1 MPRVITTMQA
11 MSHPTV
17 VATINVLAEMSQRLQ
32 DENKELIAAVLAE
45 REALRQAYDAL
56 EDMRYALRRAEN
68 TMRQPTKYIAE
79 AQAGASKA
87 MTAIKEVL
95 EKP

>member
-1 MPRVITTMQA
+1 MTPEEFHLSVEKDY
-11 MSHPTV
+11 V
-17 VATINVLAEMSQRLQ
+17 
-32 DENKELIAAVLAE
+32 
-45 REALRQAYDAL
+45 LRQAYDAL
-56 EDMRYALRRAEN
+56 EDMRYALRRAED

-79 AQAGASKA
+79 AQAEASKA

>member
-1 MPRVITTMQA
+1 MTLEEFHL
-11 MSHPTV
+11 S
-17 VATINVLAEMSQRLQ
+17 LEK
-32 DENKELIAAVLAE
+32 DG
-45 REALRQAYDAL
+45 ALRQAYDAL
-56 EDMRYALRRAEN
+56 EDLRYALRRAES

-79 AQAGASKA
+79 AQAEASKA

>member
-1 MPRVITTMQA
+1 MTPEEFHF
-11 MSHPTV
+11 SLEKDY
-17 VATINVLAEMSQRLQ
+17 VLR
-32 DENKELIAAVLAE
+32 
-45 REALRQAYDAL
+45 RAYDAL
-56 EDMRYALRRAEN
+56 EDMRHALRRAES

-79 AQAGASKA
+79 AQAEARNA

>member
-1 MPRVITTMQA
+1 MTPEEFHFSLEKDYV
-11 MSHPTV
+11 
-17 VATINVLAEMSQRLQ
+17 
-32 DENKELIAAVLAE
+32 
-45 REALRQAYDAL
+45 LRQAYDAL

-79 AQAGASKA
+79 AQAEASKA
-87 MTAIKEVL
+87 MTAIKQIL